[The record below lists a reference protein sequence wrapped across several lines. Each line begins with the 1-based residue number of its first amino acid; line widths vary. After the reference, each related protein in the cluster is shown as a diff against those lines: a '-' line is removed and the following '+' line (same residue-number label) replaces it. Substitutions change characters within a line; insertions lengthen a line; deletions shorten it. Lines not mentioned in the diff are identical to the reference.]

1 MGRVKVK
8 MELEFWYDPETNEYE
23 PISNKVINDQK
34 ESKAP
39 SKKKDDGSTDPI
51 VTLEDNK
58 FVLNSRAVEL
68 LNAQWEDRLS
78 IQYRDVDGKK
88 NVPVIAKD
96 ETLGTHSGNK
106 LTKSNTVS
114 CRGKANERLSKYGD
128 TFVLEEI
135 GESKTFK
142 MIGNVEPQ
150 SYVKVDKIIKVTEP
164 DDVHT
169 IDSEDLEDIPLDCD
183 LDQDD
188 AVEIRF
194 DNITL

>member
-128 TFVLEEI
+128 TFILEEI

-150 SYVKVDKIIKVTEP
+150 SYVKVDKIIKVTES